1 MSLKILL
8 VDDHIMIV
16 EGIKNILSYSKFI
29 TEIKCVDSIE
39 KAYNLVVENNK
50 INNFDLISIDLSM
63 PPYIDKNIENGTNL
77 AKLIRKNYPRII
89 IIILTGFSDGKT
101 INELFV
107 KINPNGF
114 IEKSD
119 LKGEDIITIFE
130 QIISGK
136 NYVSKRILLD
146 QENFKINNELFDYLN
161 LEIIQFLSNGFST
174 KSISEKLPLS
184 LSAIKKRK
192 QKIKQLL
199 NIENGNDEDIVL
211 EAIKRKIIN

>member
-16 EGIKNILSYSKFI
+16 EGIKNILSYSKRF

-39 KAYNLVVENNK
+39 KAYHLIFENNK
-50 INNFDLISIDLSM
+50 INNFDFISIDLSM
-63 PPYIDKNIENGTNL
+63 PSYVDKNIENGASL
-77 AKLIRKNYPRII
+77 AKLIRKNYPEIK
-89 IIILTGFSDGKT
+89 IIILTGFSDSKT
-101 INELFV
+101 ISELFN
-107 KINPNGF
+107 KISPNGF

-119 LKGEDIITIFE
+119 LKGDDVINIFE
-130 QIISGK
+130 QIDSGK
-136 NYVSKRILLD
+136 NYFSKRILNNI
-146 QENFKINNELFDYLN
+146 ENFKINNELFDYLN
-161 LEIIQFLSNGFST
+161 LEIIQFLSKGFST

-192 QKIKQLL
+192 QKIKQTL

-211 EAIKRKIIN
+211 EATKRKIII